1 MPHTIRAIYEDG
13 VLKPLA
19 RLDIPEHRMLE
30 ITITEDDLPL
40 SLVARVAEEGGG
52 YDFLHDDAEDIYTR
66 DDGEAV

>member
-1 MPHTIRAIYEDG
+1 MPQTIRAIYEDG

-30 ITITEDDLPL
+30 ITITEYDLPL
-40 SLVARVAEEGGG
+40 SLVARVAEEGGA